1 MIINDKIMEVKE
13 TVDSNFEQEISSADK
28 AIVKYYADW
37 CGSCRLFNPK
47 YKRLAKDERF
57 EGVTFLN
64 VNAEENEAAR
74 KAAGVT
80 NLPFF
85 AIFKGG
91 ELVDTIAS
99 SKEEA
104 VVELLNKLN

>member
-1 MIINDKIMEVKE
+1 MEVKE
-13 TVDSNFEQEISSADK
+13 TVDSNFQEEISGSNK

-47 YKRLAKDERF
+47 YKRLANDERF
-57 EGVTFLN
+57 DGVTFLN
-64 VNAEENEAAR
+64 VNAEENEQAR

-85 AIFKGG
+85 AIS
-91 ELVDTIAS
+91 ELALTPNSTSFSFAHRLSLI
-99 SKEEA
+99 
-104 VVELLNKLN
+104 

>member
-1 MIINDKIMEVKE
+1 MEVKE
-13 TVDSNFEQEISSADK
+13 TIDSDFQKEISGADK

-47 YKRLAKDERF
+47 YKRLANDDRF
-57 EGVTFLN
+57 GDVAFLN
-64 VNAEENEAAR
+64 VNAEENQEAR

-85 AIFKGG
+85 AIFKNG
-91 ELVDTIAS
+91 ELIDTIAS

>member
-1 MIINDKIMEVKE
+1 MEVKE
-13 TVDSNFEQEISSADK
+13 TIDSNFQQEISSADK
-28 AIVKYYADW
+28 VIVKYYADW

-57 EGVTFLN
+57 QGISFLD
-64 VNAEENEAAR
+64 VNAEENQEAR

-104 VVELLNKLN
+104 VVELLNQLN

>member
-1 MIINDKIMEVKE
+1 MEVKE
-13 TVDSNFEQEISSADK
+13 TIDSNFQEAISAADK
-28 AIVKYYADW
+28 VIVKYYADW

-47 YKRLAKDERF
+47 YKRLANDERF
-57 EGVTFLN
+57 DGIAFLN
-64 VNAEENEAAR
+64 VNAEENQEAR

-91 ELVDTIAS
+91 ELVETVAS

-104 VVELLNKLN
+104 IVELLNKLN

>member
-1 MIINDKIMEVKE
+1 MEVKE
-13 TVDSNFEQEISSADK
+13 TVDSNFQEEISGSNK

-47 YKRLAKDERF
+47 YKRLANDERF
-57 EGVTFLN
+57 DGVTFLN
-64 VNAEENEAAR
+64 VNAEENEKAR

-85 AIFKGG
+85 AIFKDGN
-91 ELVDTIAS
+91 LVDTIAS

>member
-1 MIINDKIMEVKE
+1 MEVRE
-13 TVDSNFEQEISSADK
+13 TTDTNFQEEISGTNK

-37 CGSCRLFNPK
+37 CGSCRLFHPK
-47 YKRLAKDERF
+47 YKRLANDERF
-57 EGVTFLN
+57 GDVAFLN
-64 VNAEENEAAR
+64 VNAEENQEAR

-85 AIFKGG
+85 AIFAEGK
-91 ELVDTIAS
+91 LVDTIAS

-104 VVELLNKLN
+104 VVELLNRLN